1 MNRSLLATIAAV
13 IAFSGFSILEQPVK
27 DPPLGKTEKDQVFTQ
42 WVKVSDADTDLSK
55 MPTSGWIDF
64 VHPGAWISN
73 AQSRS
78 AYYKGSFDWDG
89 KGVVK
94 IRFGAVNFRAR
105 LWINGKSA
113 GMHIGGYLPFEF
125 DLTGLA
131 KSGKNDVVL
140 GATDLSAA
148 FKPGAYT
155 EFTPKDQYKE
165 KSILYPIGSTG
176 QLSGLILPAEIV
188 KLPDAFID
196 RMWTKTFVEAKK
208 MALRVDLLAPHTER
222 QNGCQVSAWVEE
234 LDGTAVQAFPPVT
247 ADITKDGGKAEFEID
262 WPTPKLWSPENPNLY
277 RCVATLSK
285 NGKEIQRK
293 SVVFGFR
300 EFVTK
305 MGDLYLNGKK
315 IVLRSVSKHYQA
327 QAKQP
332 LPADYAKSVIEN
344 AKALNANCLRL
355 HANPYPEV
363 FLEEADRRG
372 LLIVNE
378 SAAWTFGAIYDL
390 ESGQFWNNLRRAWDD
405 HILRDYNH
413 PCWVIASVENELLL
427 TGGSRRKGVKEELA
441 KLGKYVKEMSGRLI
455 MFEGDD
461 DPNGAADIVNL
472 HYPYEP
478 YDHFT
483 YPQDAYFLSD
493 KFQAGSYPGTK
504 DYSWNRAKPL
514 SIGEFLWLPENI
526 HTPAVTEG
534 DAGYEDITIGRYR
547 QKERLFQMYIQA
559 FREQGVE
566 IFNPWNPLED
576 YKPIVPE
583 QIVPLAVKNAFEPV
597 RSFVREWDTSFYEGT
612 TVQRTITTQNYSET
626 ARNLTVSSNFDGREQ
641 KWTLPYQPCDSLRK
655 TLELVMPSTSA
666 IKDFPW
672 TLKVSDGDRV
682 LFTQTIQ
689 MTVSPK
695 AFTGKKFTLFGNQF
709 ASDSFKSA
717 GLDFTL
723 ATRIEDVKAN
733 PVVVAPDTLKSGE
746 FEKLVSKGIRPIVLY
761 PQKNMP
767 EAGYIS
773 DYTGRNGTKQAL
785 DFTTMTWSRTVGD
798 FKKDLVTRYFTG
810 DNIVALGGFRLL
822 PSLPVLPVAQA
833 GTGHGPVTVALELPG
848 KAVLTTVP
856 ILQKITSEPRCRQ
869 ILNALLSIQLVP
881 QTRQVYTASDDS
893 KEFIGTTGFETG
905 KASGLNYV
913 SGQDV
918 LKADMASIKKTFTD
932 PKSLTIVDRPLKADA
947 KLADLLKAFDSTMVL
962 SLPNAKIAKGLTLT
976 DQPEIA
982 GVSRGDIALATAF
995 LYDWR
1000 KGVVVPLSTLSAQVT
1015 KAYSYKYLAN
1025 QDMVLFKNSKGAR
1038 LILNLIEWDRSTPS
1052 PLEAILI
1059 NAGAKTVQASILT
1072 LSNWATQGNVSA
1084 SLESISFL
1092 GNGKATSGFTLP
1104 KDADCQIIFT
1114 AWQTKAGTENAI
1126 CKISVDGKEIIKKPV
1141 ENVSPKILGVK
1152 AKLSKGAHKITFE
1165 FTNDYYK
1172 LPEDRNLHIG
1182 SAFIRF

>member
-1 MNRSLLATIAAV
+1 MNRSFLIALAAV
-13 IAFSGFSILEQPVK
+13 VTFSGFAWLDQPVK
-27 DPPLGKTEKDQVFTQ
+27 DPPLGKTEKDPVFTQ
-42 WVKVSDADTDLSK
+42 WVKVPDTDTDLSK
-55 MPTSGWIDF
+55 MPASGWTDF
-64 VHPGAWISN
+64 SHPGAWISN
-73 AQSRS
+73 AKTRS
-78 AYYKGSFDWDG
+78 AYYRGSFDWDG

-94 IRFGAVNFRAR
+94 IRLGAVNFKAR
-105 LWINGKSA
+105 LWVNGKSA
-113 GMHIGGYLPFEF
+113 GTHMGGYLPFEF
-125 DLTGLA
+125 DLSGLA
-131 KSGKNDVVL
+131 KSGKNEVVL

-155 EFTPKDQYKE
+155 EFNGRDQYKE
-165 KSILYPIGSTG
+165 NSILYPIGSTG
-176 QLSGLILPAEIV
+176 QLSGLILPAEII
-188 KLPDAFID
+188 KLPDSFID
-196 RMWTKTFVEAKK
+196 RMWTKTSVEAKK

-222 QNGCQVSAWVEE
+222 QNGCEVNAWVEE
-234 LDGTAVQAFPPVT
+234 LDGTAVQAFPSVT
-247 ADITKDGGKAEFEID
+247 TDITKDGGKAEFEIS
-262 WPTPKLWSPENPNLY
+262 WQTPKLWSPENPNLY

-285 NGKEIQRK
+285 NGKEIHRK

-300 EFVTK
+300 EFVTQ
-305 MGDLYLNGKK
+305 MGHLYLNGKK

-327 QAKQP
+327 QARQP
-332 LPADYAKSVIEN
+332 LPADYARSVVEN

-355 HANPYPEV
+355 HANPYPEI

-378 SAAWTFGAIYDL
+378 SAAWTFGSIYDL
-390 ESGQFWNNLRRAWDD
+390 ESSQFWNNLRRSWDE

-413 PCWVIASVENELLL
+413 PCWVVASVENELLL

-441 KLGKYVKEMSGRLI
+441 KLGKYVREMSGRLI

-493 KFQAGSYPGTK
+493 KFTAGSYPGTK
-504 DYSWNRAKPL
+504 DYSWNHTKPL

-534 DAGYEDITIGRYR
+534 DVGYEDITVGRYR

-559 FREQGVE
+559 FREQGVDV
-566 IFNPWNPLED
+566 FNPWNPLED

-583 QIVPLAVKNAFEPV
+583 QIVPIAVRNAFEPV
-597 RSFVREWDTSFYEGT
+597 RCFVREWDTNFFEGT

-626 ARNLTVSSNFDGREQ
+626 ARNLTVSSTFNGKEL

-655 TLELVMPSTSA
+655 TLELVMPEVASA
-666 IKDFPW
+666 NKFPW
-672 TLKVSDGDRV
+672 TLKTLDGEKV
-682 LFTQTIQ
+682 LFSQTMIL
-689 MTVSPK
+689 TVQPK
-695 AFTGKKFTLFGNQF
+695 VFTGKKFTLYGNQF

-717 GLDFTL
+717 GMDFTL
-723 ATRIEDVKAN
+723 ATKIEDVKAN
-733 PVVVAPDTLKSGE
+733 PVVVAPDTLKAGE
-746 FEKLVSKGIRPIVLY
+746 FEKLVSKGIRPVVLY

-767 EAGYIS
+767 EVGYIS
-773 DYTGRNGTKQAL
+773 DYTGKNGTRQAL
-785 DFTTMTWSRTVGD
+785 DFTSLTWSRNVGGYEKSTVE
-798 FKKDLVTRYFTG
+798 RYFAG
-810 DNIVALGGFRLL
+810 DNLVALGGFRFL
-822 PSLPVLPVAQA
+822 PSLPVLPIAQS

-848 KAVLTTVP
+848 KAVLTTIP

-869 ILNALLSIQLVP
+869 ILDALLSIQLSA
-881 QTRQVYTASDDS
+881 QSRQVFTVSDASR
-893 KEFIGTTGFETG
+893 EFIGTAGFETG
-905 KASGLNYV
+905 KTAGLNYV
-913 SGQDV
+913 SGRDV

-932 PKSLTIVDRPLKADA
+932 PKSLTIVDRPAKADS

-962 SLPNAKIAKGLTLT
+962 SLPNAKIAQGLTLANL
-976 DQPEIA
+976 PEIN
-982 GVSRGDIALATAF
+982 GVSRGDIAVATAF

-1000 KGVVVPLSTLSAQVT
+1000 KGVVVPLALLDAQVT

-1025 QDMVLFKNSKGAR
+1025 KGMVLFKNQKGAR
-1038 LILNLIEWDRSTPS
+1038 LMLNLIEWDRGIPS

-1059 NAGAKTVQASILT
+1059 NAGAKTIQASLVA
-1072 LSNWATQGNVSA
+1072 LSGWTTQGNVTT
-1084 SLESISFL
+1084 SLETISFL
-1092 GNGKATSGFTLP
+1092 SNGKATSEFTLP

-1114 AWQTKAGTENAI
+1114 AWQSKAGTENAI

-1141 ENVSPKILGVK
+1141 ENVSPKTLTAK
-1152 AKLSKGAHKITFE
+1152 ARLSKGSHKITFE